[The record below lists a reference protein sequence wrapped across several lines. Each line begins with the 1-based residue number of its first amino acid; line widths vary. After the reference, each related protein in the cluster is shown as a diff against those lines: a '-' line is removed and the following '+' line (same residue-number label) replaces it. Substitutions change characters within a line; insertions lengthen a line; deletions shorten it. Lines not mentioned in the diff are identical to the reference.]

1 MAETDGTSVE
11 YVLLCEPEGED
22 APLTDNLRQLIRFC
36 LAGDQ
41 QAMMDLVN
49 RFKGQVFGLCYRMLG
64 HRQDAE
70 DAAQEAFTR
79 ALRNLHSW
87 DSERDFEPWLLAIA
101 GNRCRTALSRRMRR
115 PAPRALNEPVPSR
128 APDMQAARQLAEE
141 VELALGSLREQYRE
155 AFILFHQHEL
165 SYAQIAEA
173 MGCPIG
179 TVRTWIHRARREL
192 IQYLHAREVVESR
205 YAM

>member
-1 MAETDGTSVE
+1 MAE
-11 YVLLCEPEGED
+11 D
-22 APLTDNLRQLIRFC
+22 ASLTDDLRQLIRCC

-41 QAMMDLVN
+41 QSMLELVN
-49 RFKGQVFGLCYRMLG
+49 RFRGQVFGLCYRMLG

-70 DAAQEAFTR
+70 DTVQETFTR
-79 ALRNLHSW
+79 ALRNLQSW
-87 DSERDFEPWLLAIA
+87 DSTRDFEPWLLAIA

-115 PAPRALNEPVPSR
+115 PPPRALNEPVASR
-128 APDMQAARQLAEE
+128 APDMQAAKQLAEE
-141 VELALGSLREQYRE
+141 VDLALGSLRDQYRE
-155 AFILFHQHEL
+155 AFVLFHQHEL

-192 IQYLHAREVVESR
+192 IQFLLAREVVESR
-205 YAM
+205 YAV